1 MSAASSSITFTINGA
16 AKRLREQLDLI
27 GTKRGC
33 DHGQCGSAPCWSTTT
48 EITGER
54 LASIGHDAF
63 QCGYCTPA
71 QIFPGVGLMNE
82 AKAKM
87 ADDIRELMEP
97 CGALAWLSKR
107 RA

>member
-1 MSAASSSITFTINGA
+1 MRICTVLVDNNGDYGRTLGRRRRASSP
-16 AKRLREQLDLI
+16 Q
-27 GTKRGC
+27 
-33 DHGQCGSAPCWSTTT
+33 Q
-48 EITGER
+48 
-54 LASIGHDAF
+54 ASIGHDAF